1 MHKPSRLKCGPFF
14 SFFLVHFLFFKCSE
28 GIITF
33 LFCEVFAWKRK
44 VLEMDL
50 EELHAPLKKI
60 ACLSLVWSRLFLLS
74 HTQIW
79 SSGV

>member
-1 MHKPSRLKCGPFF
+1 MDPFF
-14 SFFLVHFLFFKCSE
+14 FFLVLFFALKKKCS
-28 GIITF
+28 GVIITF
-33 LFCEVFAWKRK
+33 LLCEVFAWKRK

-50 EELHAPLKKI
+50 EELHTPLKKI